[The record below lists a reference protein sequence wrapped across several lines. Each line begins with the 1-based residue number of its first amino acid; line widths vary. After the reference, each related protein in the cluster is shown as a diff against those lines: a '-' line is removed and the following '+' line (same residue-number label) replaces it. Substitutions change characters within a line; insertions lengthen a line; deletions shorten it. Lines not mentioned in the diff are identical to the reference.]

1 MDKQSIVNIT
11 GAGYVNRINLT
22 NEDGVIKG
30 TLSIRLSDDSVVVFN
45 VYETKFNK
53 TSGKENFRYKAL
65 ETVMN
70 EYIDSTQVDDY
81 TQATKVFIGENKN
94 YPHFPN
100 ATIDVNIYESQGTIQ
115 INPRNSLKLI
125 NRIRDGQEVYPSMR
139 FRIDGFI
146 VEELL
151 PEYDEV
157 GQETGRGLL
166 KGYIVD
172 YNGMAR
178 PLELKVIEEGYKN
191 VINTWKQFDTLNL
204 RGDVVNK
211 SIKKE
216 PEMPE
221 DIQGGFITTENK
233 PTYEYIKEYVITDAM
248 MTYESFTKEEC
259 QQAINKLEEFKNS
272 LLVLNEQ
279 EDTYAFDSDNIPF

>member
-1 MDKQSIVNIT
+1 MNKQSIVNIT
-11 GAGYVNRINLT
+11 GAGYVNKINLT

-30 TLSIRLSDDSVVVFN
+30 TISIRLSNDSVVVFN

-53 TSGKENFRYKAL
+53 STGKENFRYKAL
-65 ETVMN
+65 ETVIS
-70 EYIDSTQVDDY
+70 EYVDSTQVDDY
-81 TQATKVFIGENKN
+81 TQATKVYIGENKS

-100 ATIDVNIYESQGTIQ
+100 ATINVNIYESQGAVQ
-115 INPRNSLKLI
+115 INTRNSLKLI
-125 NRIRDGQEVYPSMR
+125 NRIKEGQEVYPSMR
-139 FRIDGFI
+139 FKIDGFV

-151 PEYDEV
+151 PEYDKM

-178 PLELKVIEEGYKN
+178 PLELKIIEEGYKS
-191 VINTWKQFDTLNL
+191 VASIWKQFDVLNL

-216 PEMPE
+216 SEIPE

-233 PTYEYIKEYVITDAM
+233 PTYEYIKEYVVTDAM
-248 MTYESFTKEEC
+248 ITYESFTKEEC
-259 QQAINKLEEFKNS
+259 QQAINELEEFKNS
-272 LLVLNEQ
+272 LLALNEQ
-279 EDTYAFDSDNIPF
+279 ENVYDNGNIPF